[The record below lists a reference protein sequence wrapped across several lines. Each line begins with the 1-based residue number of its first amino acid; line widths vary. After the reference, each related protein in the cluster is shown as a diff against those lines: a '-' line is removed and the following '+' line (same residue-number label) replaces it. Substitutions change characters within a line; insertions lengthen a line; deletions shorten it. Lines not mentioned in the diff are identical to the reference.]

1 MANQNKGQDDGVVTS
16 AQSGKVGS
24 LLADLLNDVKQSVA
38 EEAKEIETET
48 ERRAREEREVREREE
63 SQKRAAAQQKL
74 IEETRRRNEALA
86 RRERAEGE
94 RKAMAT
100 APHMRPL
107 TGMPEAGPKSAEIS
121 VAAVQVKPTN
131 KLVLA
136 ALVVIGIGVGLGT
149 GFALTPTPRDAGIDV
164 AAAAKAVV
172 AATRKQ
178 ATAEHKVLM
187 DLEVARKQIAD
198 LQREVGEAK
207 GAHKS
212 LQDQLAVL
220 KKDFETTRQELEGLK
235 GGAGGDKGPRRTGNG
250 GGGVPNINSSIFNK

>member
-38 EEAKEIETET
+38 EEAKEIETESA
-48 ERRAREEREVREREE
+48 RREREEREAREREE

-94 RKAMAT
+94 RKALAT

-121 VAAVQVKPTN
+121 VAAVQPKPTN
-131 KLVLA
+131 KLMLV
-136 ALVVIGIGVGLGT
+136 ALVVIGVGVGLGSAL
-149 GFALTPTPRDAGIDV
+149 ALTPTPRDAGIDV

-178 ATAEHKVLM
+178 ATAEQKVLM
-187 DLEVARKQIAD
+187 DLEVARKQIAE

-212 LQDQLAVL
+212 LQDQLGVL
-220 KKDFETTRQELEGLK
+220 KKDFEATRQELEALK
-235 GGAGGDKGPRRTGNG
+235 GGADKGPRRTGNG
-250 GGGVPNINSSIFNK
+250 GGTGVPNINSSIFNK

>member
-16 AQSGKVGS
+16 ASSSKVGS
-24 LLADLLNDVKQSVA
+24 LLADLLNDVKQGVA
-38 EEAKEIETET
+38 EEAREIEGEA
-48 ERRAREEREVREREE
+48 EQRAREEREAREREE

-86 RRERAEGE
+86 KRERAEGE

-121 VAAVQVKPTN
+121 VAAAHQHKAPN
-131 KLVLA
+131 KLMLV
-136 ALVVIGIGVGLGT
+136 ALVVIGVGVGLGT
-149 GFALTPTPRDAGIDV
+149 ALALTPSPRDAGIDV
-164 AAAAKAVV
+164 SAAAKAVV

-178 ATAEHKVLM
+178 ATAEQKVLM
-187 DLEVARKQIAD
+187 DLESARKQIAD

-212 LQDQLAVL
+212 LEEQLAVL
-220 KKDFETTRQELEGLK
+220 KKDFETTRQELDALK
-235 GGAGGDKGPRRTGNG
+235 AGAGTPGPKRTGNN
-250 GGGVPNINSSIFNK
+250 GGVPNINSSIFNK